1 MKILLSSTIL
11 PYKNNIRIEYI
22 NSVIDFLR
30 TKIDV
35 KVYWLIYQPN
45 NVKNKNTST
54 EEILDIHDFSSGTD
68 LIKKIKPDVYLANHS
83 LDPIN
88 AAISLA
94 SVFFNVPVICFDH
107 SFYDNSK
114 DTQLETAKF
123 RLLLLNKM
131 PSDTESEKKT
141 LRRLRFYF
149 FKYYFLLKTRIN
161 MRIDPQIILLIFKE
175 TFDFFTGKFLKLNP
189 YGKLYLVS
197 GEYTM
202 NSCGYKKLKNKKQ
215 VKIVGNPYWDKL
227 SRKIRNH
234 DDLHKSN
241 KIKILIITDSL
252 FEHGIWTSKQRDEF
266 LSRLF
271 NNLNSDK
278 NITFDIKI
286 HSSSESMSF
295 YKSFLQKIKINTQI
309 FQSENLWDIAKN
321 YDILLSYGYSQAH
334 AEIAYSGKQTIF
346 LDANIKLP
354 LMTLIKEG
362 IQAGHIKQCENDN
375 SLISLIHSFNKE
387 KIELSDNFKKI
398 CSKFFAIAEGNS
410 AEKIGKLILD
420 YN

>member
-1 MKILLSSTIL
+1 MKILVASPVL
-11 PYKNNIRIEYI
+11 PQKNNIRVEYI

-35 KVYWLIYQPN
+35 KVYWLIYQPS
-45 NVKNKNTST
+45 NVKNKNTPT
-54 EEILDIHDFSSGTD
+54 EEILDIHNFSSGTE
-68 LIKKIKPDVYLANHS
+68 LIKKIKPDVYLANHT

-94 SVFFNVPVICFDH
+94 SIFFNVPVICFDH
-107 SFYDNSK
+107 SFYDTSK
-114 DTQLETAKF
+114 GEQLEIAKF
-123 RLLLLNKM
+123 QLLLLNQM
-131 PSDTESEKKT
+131 PSDNESEKKT

-149 FKYYFLLKTRIN
+149 FKHYFLLKTRIT
-161 MRIDPQIILLIFKE
+161 MRLDPKIILLIFKE

-189 YGKLYLVS
+189 YGKLYLLS
-197 GEYTM
+197 GEYKM
-202 NSCGYKKLKNKKQ
+202 NSDAYRKIKNKKQ
-215 VKIVGNPYWDKL
+215 IEIVGNPYWDKL
-227 SRKIRNH
+227 SKKIRNNE
-234 DDLHKSN
+234 DFHKSN

-252 FEHGIWTSKQRDEF
+252 FEHGLWTSKQRDEF

-271 NNLNSDK
+271 NNLNSDQ

-286 HSSSESMSF
+286 HPSSESMSF

-321 YDILLSYGYSQAH
+321 YDLLLSYGYSQAH
-334 AEIAYSGKQTIF
+334 TEIAYSGKQTIF
-346 LDANIKLP
+346 LDADIKLP

-362 IQAGHIKQCENDN
+362 IQAGHVKQCKNDN

-387 KIELSDNFKKI
+387 KIELGDNFNKI